1 VPGGRDGAA
10 PAATNDLRRNLGLH
24 RVLEP
29 ANALP
34 QQAKRIDPSL
44 PGQPEEI
51 VIDVASL
58 NVDSASFHQFYNAN
72 GKDPARTGDA
82 ILSVI
87 RERGKLQNPVTG
99 SGGMLIGTVRSVGAK
114 VTNPDLK
121 RLKPGD
127 RVATLVSLTLTPLLI
142 TKLKRVV
149 PEIERVEVEGT
160 AILFNSGIAAKLPDD
175 ISDGLALAAL
185 DVCGAPAQTAR
196 LVKPGMK
203 VAVVGGGGKSG
214 LFCLYVAKKLAGAS
228 GRVVAFEYAD
238 AACERLSKLSFVDAV
253 VQGNAQNAVEASEKI
268 IAALGAQADLV
279 INVANVGGTEMSCIL
294 ATRNKGIVYLFSMA
308 TSFSAAALGAEGVGA
323 DVQLMIGNG
332 YTEGHAAMT
341 LQLLRESTELR
352 TILQSLYEARP

>member
-1 VPGGRDGAA
+1 MHAA
-10 PAATNDLRRNLGLH
+10 EALRRNLGLH

-44 PGQPEEI
+44 PAQPEEI
-51 VIDVASL
+51 LIEVASL

-72 GKDPARTGDA
+72 GKDPEKTGEA

-99 SGGMLIGTVRSVGAK
+99 SGGMLIGTVREVGAA

-121 RLKPGD
+121 QLKPGD
-127 RVATLVSLTLTPLLI
+127 RVATLVSLTLTPLRI
-142 TKLKRVV
+142 TKLKKVV

-160 AILFNSGIAAKLPDD
+160 AILFNSGIAARLPAD

-185 DVCGAPAQTAR
+185 DVCGAPAQTAQ

-214 LFCLYVAKKLAGAS
+214 LFCLYEAKKRAGKA
-228 GRVVAFEYAD
+228 GKVVAFEYSD
-238 AACERLSKLSFVDAV
+238 AACVRLRKLSFVDEV
-253 VQGNAQNAVEASEKI
+253 VQGNAQNAVETSERI
-268 IAALGAQADLV
+268 IGAFGGSPADLV
-279 INVANVGGTEMSCIL
+279 INVANVPGTEMACIL
-294 ATRNKGIVYLFSMA
+294 STRNRGTVYFFSMA
-308 TSFSAAALGAEGVGA
+308 TSFPAAALGAEGVGA

-332 YTEGHAAMT
+332 YTAGHAELT